1 MDRLD
6 AHSGDLVRRLA
17 PHSALVQHVKPTPE
31 DIVAPALS
39 AEKHVGSDVQGRG
52 EGERLIYGLDP
63 DLSSILR
70 LAEID
75 GLVVDPDFSHVWNF
89 GAGQALDQDRLT
101 RTVVAD
107 DREDFSAVD
116 VDVDTVER
124 DDRSERLHEP
134 RAESTGI
141 VLFPPPAVSWRSRSL
156 LAFTP
161 RIH

>member
-1 MDRLD
+1 M
-6 AHSGDLVRRLA
+6 
-17 PHSALVQHVKPTPE
+17 KPTPE

-63 DLSSILR
+63 DVSSILR

-75 GLVVDPDFSHVWNF
+75 GLVVDLDFSHVWNF

-101 RTVVAD
+101 CTVVAD

-134 RAESTGI
+134 PRRKHRDSCFSASKDVRG
-141 VLFPPPAVSWRSRSL
+141 A
-156 LAFTP
+156 LAHCWALTP